1 MERESADSTATVSE
15 VESLVYELIGNSIA
29 LDSGFALSEDV
40 QLQDIPNMDS
50 LAQVRLVM
58 EIEKLIGG
66 RLSMDEV
73 MALESVGSIRG
84 LLRARG
90 KLRGEP

>member
-1 MERESADSTATVSE
+1 
-15 VESLVYELIGNSIA
+15 
-29 LDSGFALSEDV
+29 
-40 QLQDIPNMDS
+40 
-50 LAQVRLVM
+50 M